1 MDQRKPGNYLRTHRK
16 RSGLTQEEIASI
28 VGWTTGA
35 VVSHYEWGRNAPSLQ
50 TALALGILFRVPV
63 AKLFSGIHE
72 AMREETEARISKL
85 ESQLQKMAAEGP
97 AAVLI
102 AKKLVWFTKRK
113 IS

>member
-1 MDQRKPGNYLRTHRK
+1 
-16 RSGLTQEEIASI
+16 
-28 VGWTTGA
+28 
-35 VVSHYEWGRNAPSLQ
+35 
-50 TALALGILFRVPV
+50 
-63 AKLFSGIHE
+63 
-72 AMREETEARISKL
+72 MREATEARISKL